1 MPYLSTEDVK
11 AKRKE
16 LRTAFPDFK
25 LSVTKNNAHSGIVVT
40 FLEGPIS
47 MLRDPSRGYEPV
59 NHLWIDSH
67 YEDKLVAEV
76 LKKAAEIA
84 SRGKRIV
91 NHDSDYGSI
100 PNFYT
105 ELAVGRYDKP
115 YVVRNA

>member
-16 LRTAFPDFK
+16 LRAAFPDFK
-25 LSVTKNNAHSGIVVT
+25 LSVTKNNNSSGVCVT
-40 FLEGPIS
+40 FLEGPIP
-47 MLRDPSRGYEPV
+47 MLSGSRDYEQV

-105 ELAVGRYDKP
+105 ELAIGRYDYP
-115 YVVRNA
+115 YIVRNA

>member
-16 LRTAFPDFK
+16 LRAAFPGFK
-25 LSVTKNNAHSGIVVT
+25 LSVTKNNGHSGIVVT
-40 FLEGPIS
+40 FLEGPIP
-47 MLRDPSRGYEPV
+47 MLSGSRGYEQV

-105 ELAVGRYDKP
+105 ELAIGRWDKP
-115 YVVRNA
+115 YVVRDA